1 MSTNT
6 CDSDRTDKLLAAA
19 KALSAVEIIPYIGK
33 LGIDSMARLLL
44 TTMFTHPLLS
54 IDNSLAAEAL
64 ENLNL
69 DDEDVY
75 DTLDIVRLDMLSTLS
90 DENQDLQEDALFDT
104 SKLLERCTDILT
116 RDYDG
121 RFKLGFQLCH
131 LLPNNEVEVLL
142 TTDSGFTLGS
152 AIKELRERGV
162 ENWDVVLVNIYNDLN
177 QRIQQAQKDPF
188 PVIAPY
194 SGAY

>member
-152 AIKELRERGV
+152 AIK
-162 ENWDVVLVNIYNDLN
+162 
-177 QRIQQAQKDPF
+177 
-188 PVIAPY
+188 
-194 SGAY
+194 